1 MSEGGFLWG
10 TTAEGAESPV
20 DVLVADDDDAM
31 RETTIKL
38 LEATLENAVVR
49 GYPSAQSVL
58 DALDEGVSVDCIV
71 SDYEMPEM
79 SGLELLEAVRETDPD
94 VPFIIYT
101 GHGNEDVASDAISA
115 GVTDY
120 VRKSTTGG
128 HQILANRIEAAVARR
143 RAEAERELQALA
155 MSTVEEGIAVVDSD
169 GQFVEVNRA
178 YAETYGYDREELVG
192 ESWERVN
199 PPVENERMHLQI
211 LPALE
216 AEGTWRGESVG
227 LRKDGSTFVKSK
239 SLTKLHTGGFVCAV
253 RDVTEQREAEDAL
266 REQNER
272 LREFARLVSHDL
284 RNPLN
289 VAEGY
294 LTVVEESVGEELQDD
309 VDRIK
314 TAHDRMRR
322 LIDDMLRLAREGRLV
337 DNPEPIPLEEVVET
351 AALTVGLTSEG
362 SYVVEADL
370 PSVYADEERLSALFE
385 NLFGNALEHAGPDPT
400 VRVGPLSDDHGV
412 CGFFVEDDGP
422 GIPENRHVKVFE
434 SGFTTNRSGTGFG
447 LAIVKRITTA
457 HGWTVSVRD
466 GRDGG
471 ARFEF
476 RGVDVV
482 DDAAHEPPKAERRDA
497 EPEPG
502 AEADDES
509 DADSET
515 ESDANRGTGVDTEAG
530 VDAETGTD
538 AVADG
543 GGDGDD
549 EDDADDEA

>member
-1 MSEGGFLWG
+1 MNEGGFLWG
-10 TTAEGAESPV
+10 TATERAEPQV
-20 DVLVADDDDAM
+20 NVLVADDDDAM
-31 RETTIKL
+31 RQTTVKL
-38 LEATLENAVVR
+38 LEATLTNAAVR
-49 GYPSAQSVL
+49 GFPSAQGVL
-58 DALDEGVSVDCIV
+58 DALTDETPVDCIV

-79 SGLELLEAVRETDPD
+79 SGLELLEAVRESEPD

-120 VRKSTTGG
+120 VRKSVTGG
-128 HQILANRIEAAVARR
+128 HQILANRIESAVARR
-143 RAEAERELQALA
+143 RAEVERELQALA
-155 MSTVEEGIAVVDSD
+155 MSTVEEGIAVIDSE
-169 GQFVEVNRA
+169 GRFVEVNRA
-178 YAETYGYDREELVG
+178 YAETYGYDRDELVG

-199 PPVENERMHLQI
+199 PPEENERMHLQI

-216 AEGTWRGESVG
+216 EEGTWHGESVG

-239 SLTKLHTGGFVCAV
+239 SLTKLQTDGFVCAV
-253 RDVTEQREAEDAL
+253 RDVTEQRNAENAL

-294 LTVVEESVGEELQDD
+294 LSIVEESVGEGLEDD
-309 VDRIK
+309 VERIRN
-314 TAHDRMRR
+314 AHDRMRR

-337 DNPEPIPLEEVVET
+337 DNPQPVALTAVVET
-351 AALTVGLTSEG
+351 AALTVGLGNEG

-370 PSVYADEERLSALFE
+370 PAVLADEERLNALFE
-385 NLFGNALEHAGPDPT
+385 NLFGNAIEHAGPDPT
-400 VRVGPLSDDHGV
+400 VRIGSLTDDYGD
-412 CGFFVEDDGP
+412 CGFYVEDDGP
-422 GIPENRHVKVFE
+422 GVPQSRHVKVFE

-447 LAIVKRITTA
+447 LAIVKRIANA
-457 HGWTVSVRD
+457 HGWTVSIRD

-482 DDAAHEPPKAERRDA
+482 DDVGETDET
-497 EPEPG
+497 
-502 AEADDES
+502 EAD
-509 DADSET
+509 ET
-515 ESDANRGTGVDTEAG
+515 EADETEA
-530 VDAETGTD
+530 DETETD

-543 GGDGDD
+543 GDGTD
-549 EDDADDEA
+549 ESA